1 MPENNWKIQN
11 GVLETGGSQ
20 LAEKQLPSDFTL
32 VVLAGGASS
41 RMGKEKSDLILDGQT
56 FLETQIEKGR
66 QLGAKK
72 ILISGYRGDCCSEEI
87 VPDRIPG
94 QGPLGGLESCFRKA
108 ETEKCLVLGVDTP
121 LVPAEELR
129 GLLKYAMEEA
139 DQPVTMLCHSG
150 KEESLMAVY
159 DASLYKNITAFLESG
174 RSSVYRFL
182 NTVGYSLYHTGAPEI
197 CFQNINDP
205 DTYRKIC
212 SQQECGQTVE

>member
-1 MPENNWKIQN
+1 MPENN
-11 GVLETGGSQ
+11 
-20 LAEKQLPSDFTL
+20 FTL

-41 RMGKEKSDLILDGQT
+41 RMGREKSDLLLDGQT
-56 FLETQIEKGR
+56 FLETQIAKGR

-72 ILISGYRGDCCSEEI
+72 ILISGYRGEHCREAI

-121 LVPAEELR
+121 LVPVEELGR
-129 GLLKYAMEEA
+129 LVEYAMEEA
-139 DQPVTMLCHSG
+139 DKPVTMLCHNG

-159 DASLYKNITAFLESG
+159 DASLYKEITAFLESG

-182 NTVGYSLYHTGAPEI
+182 NTVGYSLYHTSAPEI
-197 CFQNINDP
+197 YFQNINDP
-205 DTYRKIC
+205 ETYRKIC
-212 SQQECGQTVE
+212 LE

>member
-1 MPENNWKIQN
+1 MPENNHELQED
-11 GVLETGGSQ
+11 VP
-20 LAEKQLPSDFTL
+20 AVARDCHLPEDFTL

-56 FLETQIEKGR
+56 FLETQIRKGR

-72 ILISGYRGDCCSEEI
+72 ILISGYRGELCSEEI

-108 ETEKCLVLGVDTP
+108 ETAKCLVLGVDTP
-121 LVPAEELR
+121 LVPVEELR
-129 GLLKYAMEEA
+129 SLLKYTMEEA
-139 DQPVTMLCHSG
+139 DKPVTMLCHNG

-159 DASLYKNITAFLESG
+159 DAGLYKEITDFLESG

-182 NTVGYSLYHTGAPEI
+182 NTVGYSLYHTGASESY
-197 CFQNINDP
+197 FQNINDP
-205 DTYRKIC
+205 SVYEQIC
-212 SQQECGQTVE
+212 TEFHNISS